1 MDIIEVLARLA
12 ENNLA
17 GFIALAWLI
26 YMWFQDRHD
35 AREEQRGKRDDD
47 AVKHALTAFAAFAGF
62 FEGLTEKL
70 TGAEA
75 KMAEVSQRR
84 DEQLED
90 LSHKIDQ
97 LPGAVREKLLDDFE
111 RIGSKLSDLLTD
123 TRDTNQRVK
132 DLMAE
137 WVKLAGVIRRVQ
149 GPSDGTSTTD
159 APAGADA
166 TDASDYAAASP
177 EPGEGAGTAGTREE

>member
-1 MDIIEVLARLA
+1 MDVLTVLARLA
-12 ENNLA
+12 ETNLA
-17 GFIALAWLI
+17 GFIALAWLV

-35 AREEQRGKRDDD
+35 IREEQRGKRDDD

-70 TGAEA
+70 TGAER
-75 KMAEVSQRR
+75 KMMEVSQRR

-90 LSHKIDQ
+90 LGHKIDA
-97 LPGAVREKLLDDFE
+97 LPSAVREKMMDDFE
-111 RIGSKLSDLLTD
+111 RIGNKLSELLTD

-137 WVKLAGVIRRVQ
+137 WVKLAGVIRRVK
-149 GPSDGTSTTD
+149 GPSDEDTTD
-159 APAGADA
+159 THAAD
-166 TDASDYAAASP
+166 ASP
-177 EPGEGAGTAGTREE
+177 EPDEGAGKEQD

>member
-137 WVKLAGVIRRVQ
+137 WVKLAGVIRRVK
-149 GPSDGTSTTD
+149 GPSDEGTTD

-166 TDASDYAAASP
+166 TDASDHADASP
-177 EPGEGAGTAGTREE
+177 EPGEAGQPGRKEE

>member
-1 MDIIEVLARLA
+1 MDIVEVLARLA

-17 GFIALAWLI
+17 GFIALAWLV
-26 YMWFQDRHD
+26 YMWFQDRRD
-35 AREEQRGKRDDD
+35 IREEQRGKRDDD

-62 FEGLTEKL
+62 FESLTEKL

-75 KMAEVSQRR
+75 RMTEVSQKR

-90 LSHKIDQ
+90 LNHKIEA
-97 LPGAVREKLLDDFE
+97 LPAQVREKLMDDFE
-111 RIGSKLSDLLTD
+111 RIGNKLSELLTD

-137 WVKLAGVIRRVQ
+137 WVKLAGVIRRAQ
-149 GPSDGTSTTD
+149 GPSDEGTTD

-166 TDASDYAAASP
+166 TDASDHAADASP
-177 EPGEGAGTAGTREE
+177 EPGEAGQPGRKEE